1 MMIDRYNKT
10 PLYIQVKEEITKEI
24 TSGRWEINSQIPTE
38 RELMEKYEVGRATI
52 RQAIDLLVN
61 QGYLYKKQGIGTF
74 VLRDKPSLGFEPLI
88 SLTFTLRTKGIKVSN
103 KILDENFFIPG
114 EELTNK
120 MRWKIDQK
128 CLYVK
133 RLRTVEE
140 IPVAIENSYFS
151 QRFSNGNSKFD
162 FEKSLASMI
171 INDLKVDIS
180 KVDQTITIRIPNSK
194 EKSLS
199 EIDETTRVLVMER
212 WIYEENNEEP
222 FYYLNF
228 IVPENLYYVP
238 IVNY

>member
-1 MMIDRYNKT
+1 
-10 PLYIQVKEEITKEI
+10 
-24 TSGRWEINSQIPTE
+24 
-38 RELMEKYEVGRATI
+38 
-52 RQAIDLLVN
+52 
-61 QGYLYKKQGIGTF
+61 
-74 VLRDKPSLGFEPLI
+74 
-88 SLTFTLRTKGIKVSN
+88 
-103 KILDENFFIPG
+103 
-114 EELTNK
+114 
-120 MRWKIDQK
+120 MRWKINQK

-151 QRFSNGNSKFD
+151 QRFSNDNSKFD
-162 FEKSLASMI
+162 FKKSLASMI

-180 KVDQTITIRIPNSK
+180 KVDQTITIRIPNSE
-194 EKSLS
+194 EKSLL

-238 IVNY
+238 MINY

>member
-1 MMIDRYNKT
+1 MMVDRYNKT
-10 PLYIQVKEEITKEI
+10 PLYIQVKEEITRAI
-24 TSGRWEINSQIPTE
+24 ISGRWEISSQIPTE
-38 RELMEKYEVGRATI
+38 KELMEKYEVGRATI

-103 KILDENFFIPG
+103 KVLKERFFISG
-114 EELTNK
+114 KELTNK
-120 MRWKIDQK
+120 MRWRTAEE

-133 RLRTVEE
+133 RLRSVEG

-151 QRFSNGNSKFD
+151 QRFSKGNSNLD

-171 INDLKVDIS
+171 INDLKVEIS
-180 KVDQTITIRIPNSK
+180 KVDQTITIRIPNK
-194 EKSLS
+194 EEKKLL
-199 EIDETTRVLVMER
+199 EIDDTTRVLVMER
-212 WIYEENNEEP
+212 WIYEENNKEP